1 MLLPRQCISM
11 PFSVLFGSWRQMTT
25 TTTTNNPCPRDII
38 KITWVGGQ
46 MQLLWWGGWTPWPPF
61 VLRKVTAASL
71 SQTPLSLSLSLLTMN
86 IVHGRRIF
94 IYVHTYTY
102 IREYYFLFSPVV
114 PVDDREKVEGR
125 TPNNLEPQ
133 NVDDCTRVL
142 VFDSLQENIRRP
154 IFKYTHKTDYGTTLQ
169 SPIYS

>member
-1 MLLPRQCISM
+1 
-11 PFSVLFGSWRQMTT
+11 
-25 TTTTNNPCPRDII
+25 
-38 KITWVGGQ
+38 
-46 MQLLWWGGWTPWPPF
+46 
-61 VLRKVTAASL
+61 
-71 SQTPLSLSLSLLTMN
+71 MN

-154 IFKYTHKTDYGTTLQ
+154 IFKYTHKTDYGTTPQ